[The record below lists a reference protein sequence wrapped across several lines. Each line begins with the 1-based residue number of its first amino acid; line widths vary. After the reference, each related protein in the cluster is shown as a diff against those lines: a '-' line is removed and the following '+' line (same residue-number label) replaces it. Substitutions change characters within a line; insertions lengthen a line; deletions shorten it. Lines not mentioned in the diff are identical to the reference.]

1 MNTQEINNYIQ
12 NLTFE
17 NFFLIDND
25 FFIVDLDYLTNRDYQ
40 SQGVNELI
48 YIAGQ
53 HPNKIFIFLIR
64 DGVNI
69 FLSGLSNVINCIV
82 KNLKLSKERCYIYGY
97 ADPEIPNTTF
107 IDFDV
112 IQMWCSMIYKEIQ
125 NLPLATPNFS
135 KRFCLLIGR
144 HDLYRLKLVKYL
156 HENHNQQSLL
166 SYNSNIGIWNYRFSE
181 NFFAEDKEWYQ
192 KNCPMLLD
200 FENPQG
206 WVPFQQSLSSI
217 QNHYQNYLIEIVCET
232 DPHSST
238 FFTEKT
244 LKNFYLGKPFIIFAG
259 SGSLKYLQS
268 KGFLTFA
275 PFINESYDNI
285 SCPYQRLESIFAEI
299 DRISKLSP
307 TEINDFILQLKT
319 VFEHNRQNFLK
330 FV

>member
-1 MNTQEINNYIQ
+1 MNIQEIKNYIQ

-17 NFFLIDND
+17 NFFQIDND
-25 FFIVDLDYLTNRDYQ
+25 FFIIDLDYLTNRDYQ

-53 HPNKIFIFLIR
+53 NSNKIFIFLIR

-69 FLSGLSNVINCIV
+69 FLSGLSDVINHIV
-82 KNLKLSKERCYIYGY
+82 KNLNLSKERCYIYGY

-112 IQMWCSMIYKEIQ
+112 IQMWCSMIHKEIE
-125 NLPLATPNFS
+125 NLPLATPNLLKKFS
-135 KRFCLLIGR
+135 LLVGR

-156 HENHNQQSLL
+156 YENYKQESLV
-166 SYNSNIGIWNYRFSE
+166 SYNSNIAIWNYRFSE
-181 NFFAEDKEWYQ
+181 SFFAEDKQWYQ
-192 KNCPMLLD
+192 KNCPILLD

-206 WVPFQQSLSSI
+206 WVPFQQSLATI
-217 QNHYQNYLIEIVCET
+217 HNHYQDYLLEIVCET
-232 DPHSST
+232 DPHSNK

-275 PFINESYDNI
+275 PFINESYDDIN
-285 SCPYQRLESIFAEI
+285 CPYQRLESIFAEI
-299 DRISKLSP
+299 DRISKLTSA
-307 TEINDFILQLKT
+307 EIYDLLGQLEM
-319 VFEHNRQNFLK
+319 VFRHNRQNFLK